1 MRKINIFLLLVI
13 LLGSPVLAQQT
24 GTGYS
29 SAVRLIDSGSP
40 EEAMEQLRPY
50 LDYNNYG
57 KLALYAHYHFARAA
71 NKNQQYQLAK
81 VTLEQLVTDYNWEK
95 EDEALYLLGTTNFS
109 LNQAYDGLKAMGKID
124 GEAIKEESYRASYD
138 YCSNSVTVSLLVA
151 HYASFKENK
160 GYSLALK
167 EKLLQQSVLSSNEK
181 KLLAELNDMNLAG
194 KEGDG
199 RVLDRIKNNT
209 LDVAIVLPFNYQG
222 GSGVRSLDGGNFVF
236 ELYQGLDMA
245 IKDAKSK
252 GMDINV
258 KTFDTERKNAVV
270 QKILSDPFFNKA
282 DIIIGPIYP
291 EETALVANFADR
303 HKIPFINPLS
313 NIKETFGDTDYA
325 YLFRPST
332 EVIVDKLLNYG
343 RKHVAG
349 NRIAIAYSG
358 SSRDELMARQLAE
371 EASKRG
377 YRIVFNEKVGASNIR
392 DFLSNV
398 GLKPGMT
405 ARADQIVI
413 FSDDPYIASPT
424 LSLLE
429 SLSTSVPIFV
439 MDSWLYFNFANFEM
453 LEGNDLNYIGN
464 NTVDFSKSQTEDFR
478 FRFFEKYSTYPG
490 SNAYI
495 GFELMKWVAGSVN
508 ATAGFDFRK
517 NLNRQGA
524 VQSDLGFGLDFN
536 GSQSNRYVPVLK
548 LNEGEIKEIK

>member
-1 MRKINIFLLLVI
+1 MVVM

-40 EEAMEQLRPY
+40 DVAMEQLRPY

-57 KLALYAHYHFARAA
+57 KLSLYARYHFARAA

-81 VTLEQLVTDYNWEK
+81 ATLEQLVTDYNWEK
-95 EDEALYLLGTTNFS
+95 EDEAFYLLGTTNFS
-109 LNQAYDGLKAMGKID
+109 LNQAYDGLSAMGKID
-124 GEAIKEESYRASYD
+124 NETIREEGYRASYD

-151 HYASFKENK
+151 HYSAFKENK

-167 EKLLQQSVLSSNEK
+167 EKLLKQSVLSSNEK

-194 KEGDG
+194 EEGEGPSMD
-199 RVLDRIKNNT
+199 RVKNNT

-222 GSGVRSLDGGNFVF
+222 GTGVRNLDAGNFVF

-245 IKDAKSK
+245 IKDAKKK

-258 KTFDTERKNAVV
+258 RTFDTERKNAVV
-270 QKILSDPFFNKA
+270 KKILADPFFNQV
-282 DIIIGPIYP
+282 DVIVGPIYP
-291 EETALVANFADR
+291 EETALVSGFADR

-332 EVIVDKLLNYG
+332 EVIVDKLLAYG
-343 RKHVAG
+343 RKHSTG
-349 NRIAIAYSG
+349 NRIALAYSG

-377 YRIVFNEKVGASNIR
+377 YQIVSNKKVSSNNIR
-392 DFLSNV
+392 DFLSDT
-398 GLKPGMT
+398 GLKPGMD

-429 SLSTSVPIFV
+429 SLSTSVPIYV

-464 NTVDFSKSQTEDFR
+464 NTVDFAKEGTEDFR
-478 FRFFEKYSTYPG
+478 FRFFEQYSTYPG

-495 GFELMKWVAGSVN
+495 GFDLMNWVAETINSSE
-508 ATAGFDFRK
+508 GFDFRK
-517 NLNRQGA
+517 NLNQQGA
-524 VQSDLGFGLDFN
+524 IQSSLGFGLDFKN
-536 GSQSNRYVPVLK
+536 SQSNQYVPFLK
-548 LNEGEIKEIK
+548 LDNGKIEEIK